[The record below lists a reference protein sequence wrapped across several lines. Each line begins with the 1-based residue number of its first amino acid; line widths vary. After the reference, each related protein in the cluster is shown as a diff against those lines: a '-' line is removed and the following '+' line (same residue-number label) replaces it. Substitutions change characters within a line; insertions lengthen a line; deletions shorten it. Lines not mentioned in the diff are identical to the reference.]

1 MKVVKQ
7 NLSDVLYIADTWIQ
21 ADRRRVAERV
31 REACVKACIEF
42 ADQQEHDRPDFSISE
57 VAGYCAV
64 EIRALD
70 IDKLLGEE

>member
-31 REACVKACIEF
+31 KEAICKVIDAA
-42 ADQQEHDRPDFSISE
+42 ADTE
-57 VAGYCAV
+57 VIVTCDELLG

-70 IDKLLGEE
+70 LDKLLGEE

>member
-31 REACVKACIEF
+31 REACAKLLEI
-42 ADQQEHDRPDFSISE
+42 DISMGLE
-57 VAGYCAV
+57 QHQYAALARH
-64 EIRALD
+64 IRALD